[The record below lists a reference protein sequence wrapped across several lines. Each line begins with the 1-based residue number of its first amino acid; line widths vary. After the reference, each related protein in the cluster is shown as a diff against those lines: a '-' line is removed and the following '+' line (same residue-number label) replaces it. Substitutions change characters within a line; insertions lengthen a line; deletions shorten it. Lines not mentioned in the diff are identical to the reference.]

1 MFNPVLFGTL
11 SHVHLPRI
19 LSFYSY
25 KNNYQHYDKDKF
37 VLSGLRYEA
46 ILNCLDKEK
55 GHKTEEGAKF
65 KHWAKNNFRKT
76 TKMYKTS

>member
-1 MFNPVLFGTL
+1 MKRLEYEEN
-11 SHVHLPRI
+11 LP
-19 LSFYSY
+19 
-25 KNNYQHYDKDKF
+25 KHYDKEQF

-55 GHKTEEGAKF
+55 GHNTEEGAKF

-76 TKMYKTS
+76 TESLTGM

>member
-1 MFNPVLFGTL
+1 MKRIFQSIMTKKSLFSL
-11 SHVHLPRI
+11 DS
-19 LSFYSY
+19 
-25 KNNYQHYDKDKF
+25 
-37 VLSGLRYEA
+37 EA

-76 TKMYKTS
+76 TESLTGM

>member
-1 MFNPVLFGTL
+1 MLNPVLFGTL
-11 SHVHLPRI
+11 SRVHLPHI
-19 LSFYSY
+19 
-25 KNNYQHYDKDKF
+25 
-37 VLSGLRYEA
+37 LRYEA

-76 TKMYKTS
+76 TESLTGM